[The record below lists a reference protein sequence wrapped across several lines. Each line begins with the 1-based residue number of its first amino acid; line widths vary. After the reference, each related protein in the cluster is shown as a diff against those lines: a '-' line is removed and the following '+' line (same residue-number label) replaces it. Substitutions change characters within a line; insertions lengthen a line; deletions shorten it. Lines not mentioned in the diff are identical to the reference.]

1 MKIQLLVLAILLMPL
16 FSIAQT
22 VPTGLQVNDKS
33 PDFTATDQQG
43 QKFNLFNELK
53 KGPVVL
59 VFYRGQWC
67 PYCNKQ
73 LKQLEDSLIFIKD
86 KSASLVAI
94 APETPKNILKTVGK
108 TKATYPVLYDEGL
121 KIMKRYDVSFAVNDK
136 TVCR

>member
-121 KIMKRYDVSFAVNDK
+121 KIMKRYDVAFAVDDK
-136 TVCR
+136 TVSR